1 MKAWLRSRFAKA
13 AAWSAL
19 ALAALF
25 ALFWIHFLNHVGV
38 DDWIERHFLRYAS
51 HSTSSMRGDDVVII
65 ALDPAKSESLG
76 KFGNDVAP
84 NQAWRTQHARLLD
97 KLTKVPARLVA
108 FDFVFPAPVE
118 GFETANQDL
127 VKAIRTAKAS
137 GKTHVIVGALRDM
150 DRNAA
155 LEVELPR
162 EQMGLVN
169 VREISNDVNNES
181 YLARVLLAESAI
193 TLGGDLGT
201 VEKVLRPLPMP
212 LAMYLAY
219 RQPELGAAT
228 LNIDPSRGVL
238 VVKPA
243 AGKGDPIY
251 ITAEI
256 QTCEIGTA
264 LCSRPPDAPR
274 EATLLRRAV
283 LPLWMGRSLGFS
295 ERDYVSVVGQTEL
308 DADSY
313 GERAILV
320 GALTPDEVQKVG
332 PGGPDGTVYGVHVHA
347 RVFTDLMSGTYLRHA
362 SAPLQFLSFVL
373 VLLTGLLARLYMPI
387 KVVKIP
393 IGWLKDFPLP
403 VGFFIVTAF
412 YLLAALLIFRSSFV
426 FFDLGYQLLA
436 LAAGYYAVPAL
447 AGLVQPEAKE
457 AK

>member
-1 MKAWLRSRFAKA
+1 LC
-13 AAWSAL
+13 
-19 ALAALF
+19 LAALF

-65 ALDPAKSESLG
+65 ALDPAKSESLA

-84 NQAWRTQHARLLD
+84 NQAWREHHARLLD
-97 KLTKVPARLVA
+97 RLAAVPARLVA

-118 GFETANQDL
+118 QFKEANGHL
-127 VKAIRTAKAS
+127 ATAIRSAKAS

-150 DRNAA
+150 DRNAE
-155 LEVELPR
+155 LEAELPR
-162 EQMGLVN
+162 DQMGLVN
-169 VREISNDVNNES
+169 VREISNDVNNEA

-193 TLGGDLGT
+193 TLRGELGT
-201 VEKVLRPLPMP
+201 EETVLLPLPMP

-219 RQPELGAAT
+219 RRPELGDAT
-228 LNIDPSRGVL
+228 LSIDPSRGAL
-238 VVKPA
+238 VVRPA
-243 AGKGDPIY
+243 GGEPIY

-256 QTCEIGTA
+256 QSCEIGTA

-274 EATLLRRAV
+274 DATILRRAV

-295 ERDYVSVVGQTEL
+295 ERDYVSVVGQEKL
-308 DADSY
+308 DARSY
-313 GERAILV
+313 GDRAILV
-320 GALTPDEVQKVG
+320 GALTPDELQKVG
-332 PGGPDGTVYGVHVHA
+332 PGGPDGAVYGVHVHA

-403 VGFFIVTAF
+403 VGFFLVTAF

-447 AGLVQPEAKE
+447 AGLVQPDAKE